1 MTIQQLHLKSGL
13 WNVNDTRKMVIELT
27 EKPPQYILIIITIKA
42 LFVKRIKKFH
52 IVYLHSVDIIIS
64 FMTESWHYK
73 NYLQKRAMTSYILGW
88 LSVGSVRPQASFELG
103 WVSQVPRNYHWPSG
117 HVSCWIIKEKDS
129 STEQRGK
136 HGDW

>member
-13 WNVNDTRKMVIELT
+13 WNVNDPRKMVIKLT
-27 EKPPQYILIIITIKA
+27 EKPPQDILIIITIKA
-42 LFVKRIKKFH
+42 LFVKRIKKKFH

-73 NYLQKRAMTSYILGW
+73 NYLQKCAMASYILGW

-103 WVSQVPRNYHWPSG
+103 
-117 HVSCWIIKEKDS
+117 
-129 STEQRGK
+129 
-136 HGDW
+136 